1 MLLYLKISQLW
12 YSVFKFNNDL
22 SMTTIR
28 KIQPEDN
35 QAIKNLVINT
45 LAEFGAKGPGFASS
59 DVELQDMYSAYQ
71 ADNKAFYVAI
81 MDNKVLGI
89 GGFAPLDGE
98 EHSGICE
105 LRKMY
110 FDPKLRGKGIGK
122 QMIDKCITKATEVGF
137 HTMYLE
143 TIPEMTTAQGLYKSR
158 GFEYLDKP
166 KGNTCHSA
174 CQVFMQ
180 KKLL

>member
-1 MLLYLKISQLW
+1 MLKIREIEAQ
-12 YSVFKFNNDL
+12 
-22 SMTTIR
+22 
-28 KIQPEDN
+28 DN
-35 QAIKNLVINT
+35 QAAKDLVINI

-59 DVELQDMYSAYQ
+59 DAELDDMYCAYQ
-71 ADNKAFYVAI
+71 ADNKAFYVVVK
-81 MDNKVLGI
+81 DHQVLGI
-89 GGFAPLDGE
+89 GGLAPLDGE

-110 FDPKLRGKGIGK
+110 FDPQLRGLGIGK
-122 QMIDKCITKATEVGF
+122 QMIDKCIAKAKEIGF

-143 TIPEMTTAQGLYKSR
+143 TIPEMTAAQGLYKSR
-158 GFEYLDKP
+158 GFEYLDKA

-180 KKLL
+180 KKLS

>member
-1 MLLYLKISQLW
+1 MLK
-12 YSVFKFNNDL
+12 
-22 SMTTIR
+22 IR
-28 KIQPEDN
+28 KIEFKDN
-35 QAIKNLVINT
+35 SAVKELVINT

-59 DVELQDMYSAYQ
+59 DAELQDMFQSYQ
-71 ADNKAFYVAI
+71 ADNKAFYVVVK
-81 MDNKVLGI
+81 DQEVLGI
-89 GGFAPLDGE
+89 GGLAPLDGE

-110 FDPKLRGKGIGK
+110 FDPQLRGQGIGK
-122 QMIDKCITKATEVGF
+122 QMIDKCIAKAKEIGF

-143 TIPEMTTAQGLYKSR
+143 TIPEMTAAQGLYKSR
-158 GFEYLDKP
+158 GFEYLESP

-180 KKLL
+180 KKLNK

>member
-1 MLLYLKISQLW
+1 MSD
-12 YSVFKFNNDL
+12 NN
-22 SMTTIR
+22 SKPFIR
-28 KIQPEDN
+28 EIQPQDN
-35 QAIKNLVINT
+35 QAIKDLVINT
-45 LAEFGAKGPGFASS
+45 LVEFGAKGPGFASS
-59 DVELQDMYSAYQ
+59 DAELKDMYKAYQ
-71 ADNKAFYVAI
+71 ADNKRFYVVEL
-81 MDNKVLGI
+81 DGQVLGA

-110 FDPKLRGKGIGK
+110 FDTKVRGFGMGK
-122 QMIDKCITKATEVGF
+122 QMIDKCIAKAKEVGF

-143 TIPEMTTAQGLYKSR
+143 TIPEMKIAQKLYQSR
-158 GFEYLDKP
+158 GFEYLDCS

-180 KKLL
+180 KSL